1 MTHSAG
7 LVAAAALLAAATA
20 PLAPAHAA
28 VPDAV
33 AREHWRQ
40 ALVRATLPP
49 NACFKANYPDTAWTR
64 VACAAA
70 PTHKYLPRNASL
82 GSAGNTVGNGHDYA
96 AVVVPLISSGTGS
109 FPSITGLT
117 SEKNLGQSNE
127 YSLQLN
133 SNFFNGAVCSGAKNP
148 SSCLAWQ
155 QFVYSNQNGAEAFM
169 QYWLINWGNKCP
181 SGGWMADGS
190 DCYKNSAAVGVPRQ
204 ALSQLG
210 NLSVTGSAVA
220 NGTDKMVLM
229 TATSAYTTTGP
240 DSVVQLADGWTQSEY
255 NVIGNGDGSKASF
268 NTGTSI
274 TVQIALDDGATA
286 APTCKNNDGTTGET
300 NNLTLGA
307 CKTFSGTPT
316 VSFVESN

>member
-1 MTHSAG
+1 MAQTLGLAAG
-7 LVAAAALLAAATA
+7 AALLGAVSAQAAT
-20 PLAPAHAA
+20 
-28 VPDAV
+28 PDAV

-40 ALVRATLPP
+40 ALVRISLPA
-49 NACFKANYPDTAWTR
+49 NACFKANYPDAVWTR

-70 PTHKYLPRNASL
+70 PTRKYLPRSASL
-82 GSAGNTVGNGHDYA
+82 AAAGNTVGNGHDYA

-117 SEKNLGQSNE
+117 SEKNDGVSNE
-127 YSLQLN
+127 YSLQMN

-169 QYWLINWGNKCP
+169 QYWLINWGTKCP
-181 SGGWMADGS
+181 PGAGWIKTGS
-190 DCYKNSAAVGVPRQ
+190 DCYRNSAAVGVPRQ
-204 ALSQLG
+204 SLSQLAK
-210 NLSVTGSAVA
+210 LSVTGSAVA

-229 TATSAYTTTGP
+229 TATSAYTTTGA
-240 DSVVQLADGWTQSEY
+240 DSVVQLADYWTQSEY
-255 NVIGNGDGSKASF
+255 NVIGNGGGSEANF

-286 APTCKNNDGTTGET
+286 APTCENNDGTTGET